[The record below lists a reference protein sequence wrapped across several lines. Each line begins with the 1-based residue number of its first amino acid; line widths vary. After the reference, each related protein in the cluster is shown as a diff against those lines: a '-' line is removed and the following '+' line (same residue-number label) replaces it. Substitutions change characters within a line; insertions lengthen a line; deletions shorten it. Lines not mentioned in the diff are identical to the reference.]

1 VSPLLTVHSS
11 SASSSSALAS
21 IRSICF
27 IFSILRRDGFVASS
41 VRRRPHPSLGRSGG
55 RTHARIIVAPSRER
69 VGIINY

>member
-11 SASSSSALAS
+11 SASSSALAS

-27 IFSILRRDGFVASS
+27 IFSILRRVLRPSS
-41 VRRRPHPSLGRSGG
+41 SPPLTRAGRAVG
-55 RTHARIIVAPSRER
+55 RYFFTTHARIIVAPSRER